1 MPPLAPF
8 DWGRAGGAGSAGWE
22 SKETCPAAGWTLETD
37 LADGA
42 KIPGDVRGVDVVSGA
57 KGFAATGF
65 GSPAQ
70 ANVWRLAL
78 TSKPSRAVL
87 AIVFI
92 DLPDL
97 AT

>member
-1 MPPLAPF
+1 VE
-8 DWGRAGGAGSAGWE
+8 GGE
-22 SKETCPAAGWTLETD
+22 SKATRPAAGWTLEEGAGGAESRPTFPGGVESGGVF
-37 LADGA
+37 GA
-42 KIPGDVRGVDVVSGA
+42 KT
-57 KGFAATGF
+57 FAAAGF
-65 GSPAQ
+65 GSSAQ
-70 ANVWRLAL
+70 AIVWRLAL

>member
-1 MPPLAPF
+1 MPDP
-8 DWGRAGGAGSAGWE
+8 G
-22 SKETCPAAGWTLETD
+22 AAGAASRATLPERVESGV
-37 LADGA
+37 AFGA
-42 KIPGDVRGVDVVSGA
+42 KT
-57 KGFAATGF
+57 FAAAGF
-65 GSPAQ
+65 GSSAQ
-70 ANVWRLAL
+70 ASVWRLAL